1 MEMLTVAQVAS
12 RLALSESTVRREI
25 KSGRMR
31 AVVRRG
37 MSRGLR
43 VSVKELD
50 RWAREEWL
58 RPSTQSR

>member
-1 MEMLTVAQVAS
+1 MEMLTIAQVAS

-25 KSGRMR
+25 QSGRMR

-43 VSVKELD
+43 VSVQELD

-58 RPSTQSR
+58 RPSTPSR